1 MIIWRLGLYTWHDIF
16 QTKTEIKP
24 YPVII
29 LHALV
34 VEKGFHCSRAINRGV
49 LAETKDVASFGSET
63 RTEPGAGSV
72 EIVPF
77 SVPGVVSVRV
87 VDHGSQSSGCCNS
100 GYWSLCSHRSLF
112 SQTYVYHVRI
122 HTFE

>member
-1 MIIWRLGLYTWHDIF
+1 MIIWRLGSAQLLLNTWHDIF

-34 VEKGFHCSRAINRGV
+34 VEKGFHGSRTINRGV

-72 EIVPF
+72 EIVSF
-77 SVPGVVSVRV
+77 SVPGVVSVR
-87 VDHGSQSSGCCNS
+87 GGSGCSQSSCFNTVWGGEC
-100 GYWSLCSHRSLF
+100 
-112 SQTYVYHVRI
+112 
-122 HTFE
+122 